1 MFVNYTSRR
10 RRIKVA
16 MGEANA
22 TTHKF
27 SGPSTLSLHVT
38 AMIKTHAMPNA
49 ATQDVKFSIN
59 PGQRLPRTCDH
70 GGDKDDGNLETELR

>member
-1 MFVNYTSRR
+1 MVNYTSRR
-10 RRIKVA
+10 GRIRVA

-27 SGPSTLSLHVT
+27 SGSSTLSLHGT
-38 AMIKTHAMPNA
+38 AVIKTHAMPNA
-49 ATQDVKFSIN
+49 ATQEVKFGIN

-70 GGDKDDGNLETELR
+70 GGDKDDGNHETKLR